1 MTSRNSSAYE
11 ASPVER
17 YNLNKAS
24 PDWVQKPGAPCLFC
38 VLAHTAPVRFAPNFA
53 RGVFSRQA
61 VRERDSPG
69 GTQVCQVGRLFQIL
83 FLTGYF
89 IQCHQGSQQSNC
101 RLRIRI
107 LQDITATTGSKTDQ
121 CETIIVIFC
130 RFTSD
135 LQIIRIIIIAG
146 GQCRPATAMAP
157 LVVL

>member
-1 MTSRNSSAYE
+1 MLILRTGPYGSGQVCPQLCQGSI
-11 ASPVER
+11 
-17 YNLNKAS
+17 L
-24 PDWVQKPGAPCLFC
+24 
-38 VLAHTAPVRFAPNFA
+38 
-53 RGVFSRQA
+53 RQT

-89 IQCHQGSQQSNC
+89 IQCHQGSHQSNC

-121 CETIIVIFC
+121 CETVIVIFC

-135 LQIIRIIIIAG
+135 LQIIRIIYNSR
-146 GQCRPATAMAP
+146 RPMP
-157 LVVL
+157 GRPPPWHHWSYCKQRYRRILRPGNFPMSHVSSRY